1 MRPRTAPPLAHGT
14 PAAVG
19 AFQPHRGDWRNLREF
34 AGGELGGNHREVRSV
49 RHHVRGDWVQPTRLR
64 GGRGTRQK
72 RVLVLASITGGDRK
86 IEVKADAINQGF
98 VFGNNVMVG
107 TVNRSRQDF
116 VAASTTSSKRRPPP
130 WVAAQA
136 PHHTRVRPRELP
148 GATASPDRRCGAV
161 EIYLKLDGKERR

>member
-1 MRPRTAPPLAHGT
+1 MSSQEASLAETTERLGPFDIMFEATGFSPLAFE
-14 PAAVG
+14 AAEALG
-19 AFQPHRGDWRNLREF
+19 RN
-34 AGGELGGNHREVRSV
+34 G
-49 RHHVRGDWVQPTRLR
+49 
-64 GGRGTRQK
+64 
-72 RVLVLASITGGDRK
+72 VLVLASITGGDRK